1 RGRGFDDLFAQ
12 QQEGREIKGEA
23 PDSAVLPKPSFLVS
37 RPSPL
42 TQGVDAAPF
51 DLAVLFHVN
60 FGFPDLDAPPR
71 HAGHAGTSDL
81 AEGRRG
87 DPPNIAPSN
96 VSTQGGTSIVSAS
109 AGSSMP
115 LSPGLMFFA
124 GTGVGTRSSASATPL
139 AAGSN
144 HLLGLAQQTFL
155 PDIASGALTTISYTQ
170 VGNNAN
176 PFHYNSIPL
185 TIILGPNTQ
194 YNISN
199 PTGGSASIRLDL
211 YLDNNGNF
219 ASGVARDDLTV
230 TGKVTI
236 GANTFDG
243 TLVTA
248 EVRGFGF

>member
-1 RGRGFDDLFAQ
+1 MEGITTMVLQPFVRGIFRNRPFSLSNSRPRDRSKPRIPLVIEPLEAYCLPNLLLSLGPPGLDIPITATGLSMLALPPGRSDSNAYEEARHLTIASSSARGRGFDDLFAQ

-144 HLLGLAQQTFL
+144 HLLGL
-155 PDIASGALTTISYTQ
+155 
-170 VGNNAN
+170 
-176 PFHYNSIPL
+176 
-185 TIILGPNTQ
+185 
-194 YNISN
+194 
-199 PTGGSASIRLDL
+199 
-211 YLDNNGNF
+211 
-219 ASGVARDDLTV
+219 
-230 TGKVTI
+230 
-236 GANTFDG
+236 
-243 TLVTA
+243 
-248 EVRGFGF
+248 